1 MAKLY
6 DLARMTTATTGT
18 GTITLGAAV
27 SGFLTFALAGVS
39 DGDVV
44 SYGIKDGANSEC
56 GTGTYTASG
65 TTLSRTVTKSTNSNA
80 AISLSGSAEVYVT
93 ARAEDIL
100 VPANNLSDVANVT
113 SARSSLYAAPFDAL
127 AYNGMQ
133 VNGSMEVSQVNG
145 TSLVSAAAGYIV
157 DGFLVS
163 GAGTMVLAAQ
173 QVADAP
179 PGLTNSLRVT
189 VTTAEASLGASDFA
203 AITTLIEGYRTS
215 RLSFGTANAQSVS
228 IGFWTKIH
236 RTGTY
241 SGALRSAAGNR
252 SYPFTFTQSVADTW
266 QFNTVTIPGDT
277 TGTWVGNTNTAS
289 LSVVFSLA
297 CGTTFAGT
305 AGSWSAGNFLGATGT
320 TNGVAATSDV
330 FQLTGIIV
338 LPGIELPSSAR
349 ASLIM
354 RSFDQEW
361 LTCMRYYEKSCDY
374 GTAPLGASNVSGS
387 VWGVA
392 TSTTTIITSILF
404 KVPKRAGPTLTPWSF
419 NGSSGKWANISNAD
433 TAALTQPL
441 TCGQMGMAGRFD
453 TTGLTAGAA
462 YWGNW
467 LADARL

>member
-27 SGFLTFALAGVS
+27 SGFLTFSGAGVA

-80 AISLSGSAEVYVT
+80 AISLSGSAEVYIT

-100 VPANNLSDVANVT
+100 VPANNLSDVASAT

-127 AYNGMQ
+127 AHNGMQ
-133 VNGSMEVSQVNG
+133 INGSMDVDQVNAG
-145 TSLVSAAAGYIV
+145 ALVSAVNGYAT
-157 DGFLVS
+157 DGWQVLKS
-163 GAGTMVLAAQ
+163 GTMVLAAQ

-179 PGLTNSLRVT
+179 PGLTNSLKVT
-189 VTTAEASLGASDFA
+189 VTTAEASLGAAEYAF
-203 AITTLIEGYRTS
+203 IRTPIEGYRIS
-215 RLSFGTANAQSVS
+215 RLAFGTASAQSVS
-228 IGFWTKIH
+228 VGFWTKAH
-236 RTGTY
+236 RTGAY
-241 SGALRSAAGNR
+241 SGSIQNSAVSR
-252 SYPFTFTQSVADTW
+252 SYPFTFTQAVADTW
-266 QFNTVTIPGDT
+266 QFNTVTVPGDV
-277 TGTWVGNTNTAS
+277 TGAWLGTNGVGLNLNIA
-289 LSVVFSLA
+289 LA

-305 AGSWSAGNFLGATGT
+305 AATWAATAYVAVTGT

-330 FQLTGIIV
+330 FQVTGLIV
-338 LPGIELPSSAR
+338 LPGIELPSSSR
-349 ASLIM
+349 AALIM

-361 LTCMRYYEKSCDY
+361 LACLRYYEKSCDY
-374 GTAPLGASNVSGS
+374 GTAPLSASNVAGS

-392 TSTTTIITSILF
+392 TSTTTIVTSIIF

-419 NGSSGKWANISNAD
+419 TGSSGKWANISNAD